1 MRDIKFRYRIKN
13 IRTEEI
19 EKPILSLDEIQSG
32 SYKYLFCKYYIVLS
46 RDQFSERY
54 DKNGKE
60 VYEGDWVE
68 IKNPKCQVQKAILQG
83 VVVFRYGSFGVE
95 IKKVMQWDGYSK
107 HADPPEI
114 MWFLNLVNNK
124 EIEIIDNE
132 FENPELKI

>member
-1 MRDIKFRYRIKN
+1 MKTRYRIKN

-60 VYEGDWVE
+60 VYEKD
-68 IKNPKCQVQKAILQG
+68 ILEYEG
-83 VVVFRYGSFGVE
+83 RKYLVDYCDGHFDGYAHGYFLLADVFRSSMIVGD
-95 IKKVMQWDGYSK
+95 I
-107 HADPPEI
+107 H
-114 MWFLNLVNNK
+114 
-124 EIEIIDNE
+124 
-132 FENPELKI
+132 ENPELLGE